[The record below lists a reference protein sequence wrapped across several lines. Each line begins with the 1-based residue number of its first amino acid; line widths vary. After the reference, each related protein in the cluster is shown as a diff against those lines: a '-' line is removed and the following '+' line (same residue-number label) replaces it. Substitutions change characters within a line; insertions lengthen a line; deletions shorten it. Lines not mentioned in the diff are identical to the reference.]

1 MNKRLLI
8 FIIRWLFSSVGI
20 WAAVRFLGKGYD
32 TFPVGVVISGYLFA
46 GLIFSIVNS
55 VIKPIMIVLA
65 LPAIA
70 ITLGFFMLIINGF
83 MVYISLKLTPDIK
96 MDFMDSI
103 ITGLLLSLINY
114 ILDTIIMARSKVAE
128 RKNK

>member
-8 FIIRWLFSSVGI
+8 FIIRWLFSSIGI
-20 WAAVRFLGKGYD
+20 WVAVRFLGKGYD
-32 TFPVGVVISGYLFA
+32 TLPVGVVISGYLFA
-46 GLIFSIVNS
+46 GLIFSVVNS
-55 VIKPIMIVLA
+55 VIKPILVVLA

-128 RKNK
+128 RK